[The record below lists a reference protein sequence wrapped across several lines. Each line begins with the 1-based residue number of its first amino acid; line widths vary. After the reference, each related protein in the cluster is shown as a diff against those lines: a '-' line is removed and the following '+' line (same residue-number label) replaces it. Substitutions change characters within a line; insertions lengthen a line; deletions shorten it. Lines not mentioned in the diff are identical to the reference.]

1 MKLPRHGIRRPR
13 IRRSAR
19 LTAWSEAVS
28 VRVRGGAFE
37 LRRRLRPAARTV
49 SSPLRW
55 VAPRISRALFVAL
68 GLPAALIAAGLDLFL
83 RLAGAVRLR
92 VAPVFATISAVL
104 SAAAE
109 QVTPVRTVAAVTVVI
124 AAALAASQ
132 FADYRGVEVGD
143 PQYPADIARTA
154 PPPLT
159 DVKEA
164 GSAHLYAL
172 VPAALLVV
180 ALTWLTARGRWQLG
194 RAIALVGLAG
204 IALAVLVDRPE
215 GLDAG
220 TAGVAYVGTDAT
232 LLDGFWAQIAA
243 CVGLVLC
250 GPLLGRYVRLASSA
264 PRPRRARRSTWRPR
278 AERTRAG
285 APRTVESRA

>member
-1 MKLPRHGIRRPR
+1 MKLPRRAIRRPR
-13 IRRSAR
+13 ISRQAR
-19 LTAWSEAVS
+19 PIQWSEAVS
-28 VRVRGGAFE
+28 VRIRGGVFE
-37 LRRRLRPAARTV
+37 LRRRLRPAARGAAR
-49 SSPLRW
+49 PLRW
-55 VAPRISRALFVAL
+55 IAPKISRALFVVL
-68 GLPAALIAAGLDLFL
+68 GLPVALIAAGLDLFL
-83 RLAGAVRLR
+83 RLARAARR
-92 VAPVFATISAVL
+92 WVAPVIAAVSAVL

-109 QVTPVRTVAAVTVVI
+109 QVTPVRAVAAVTVVV
-124 AAALAASQ
+124 AGALAASQ

-143 PQYPADIARTA
+143 PQYPADIVRTA

-159 DVKEA
+159 DVEDT

-180 ALTWLTARGRWQLG
+180 VLTWLTARGRWQLG

-204 IALAVLVDRPE
+204 IALALLVDRPA

-232 LLDGFWAQIAA
+232 LLDGFWAEIAA
-243 CVGLVLC
+243 CVGLILC
-250 GPLLGRYVRLASSA
+250 GPLLGRYVRLESPA
-264 PRPRRARRSTWRPR
+264 PRRERRRRAGWRPR
-278 AERTRAG
+278 AERAKTG